1 MKRGMA
7 MGSRRRRWISTVL
20 ACAWLLHVLAIAL
33 APLPVLAQ
41 TQLPPWATD
50 ICSQSHGG
58 GESQPDKDSCAHAL
72 CCLLGCHGQQHTPA
86 PPPAPAT
93 VALQASRTAH
103 ALPVEPARPPSAR
116 RALRPDPRAPPPTRA

>member
-1 MKRGMA
+1 MA

-103 ALPVEPARPPSAR
+103 ALPVEPAQRPSAR